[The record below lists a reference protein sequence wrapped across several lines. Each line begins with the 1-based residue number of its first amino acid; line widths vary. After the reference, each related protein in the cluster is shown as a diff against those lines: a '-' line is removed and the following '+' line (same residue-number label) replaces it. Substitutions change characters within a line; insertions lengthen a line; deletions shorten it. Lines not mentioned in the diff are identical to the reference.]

1 LRELAAQAL
10 ALLVQYDMDYFA
22 GHALEKLV
30 PCTLSSDLCTR
41 HGATLAAGE
50 IALKLHQL
58 GFAFNTGKC
67 PCLDMVQQFFIELLA
82 LKEALHLCIS
92 VDKQRALSG
101 IVPAIEKARLYRGK
115 GGEIMRS
122 AVSRFIACISM
133 AAISLNEK
141 TKRSLVET
149 LNENLRHPNSQIQVN
164 FSFSCLIS

>member
-1 LRELAAQAL
+1 LRELTAQAL

-30 PCTLSSDLCTR
+30 PCTLSSDLCAR

-50 IALKLHQL
+50 ITLKLHQF
-58 GFAFNTGKC
+58 GFAFTT
-67 PCLDMVQQFFIELLA
+67 DM
-82 LKEALHLCIS
+82 
-92 VDKQRALSG
+92 QRALSG

-133 AAISLNEK
+133 SAISLNEK
-141 TKRSLVET
+141 TKRSLGET

-164 FSFSCLIS
+164 FPFSCLIS